1 MTALFCLGLGYT
13 ARRLALDL
21 RDAGWRVA
29 GTVRDPARIPGLARD
44 GIEALEFRSDAAAS
58 HLSRATHVVDSIPPV
73 PGEAP
78 LGLVRHAGVLT
89 RLEDLRWLAYLST
102 TGVYGNREGHWVDE
116 SDDTAPATERGAR
129 RVAAEEAW
137 LIMHERYGL
146 PVHVFRL
153 AGIYGPGRGVL
164 EQVRAG
170 KARRIIRPGQ
180 VFSRIHVDDIVATL
194 KSSIARPSPG
204 AIYNVCDDEPA
215 SPAVVTEY
223 ACRLLGV
230 AAPPPV
236 ALADAGLSD
245 MAVSFY
251 ADNKRVS
258 NRKIRED
265 LGVRLRYPSYREG
278 LAALAASS
286 SPSSVRP
293 RSARSGSR
301 DNR

>member
-1 MTALFCLGLGYT
+1 MSRLFCLGLGYT
-13 ARRLALDL
+13 ARRLALEL
-21 RDAGWRVA
+21 RNEGWQVA
-29 GTVRDPARIPGLARD
+29 GTVRDPARIADLARE
-44 GIEALEFRSDAAAS
+44 GIEAVAYGCEAAAS
-58 HLSRATHVVDSIPPV
+58 LLSQATHVIDSIPPV

-78 LGLVRHAGVLT
+78 LPLVHHADILA

-102 TGVYGNREGHWVDE
+102 TGVYGDRQGGWVDE
-116 SDDTAPATERGAR
+116 KDEALPATERGTR
-129 RVAAEEAW
+129 RLVAEQAW
-137 LIMHERYGL
+137 LIMHERFGL

-170 KARRIIRPGQ
+170 KARRIIKPGQ

-194 KSSIARPSPG
+194 KASIARPSPG
-204 AIYNVCDDEPA
+204 AIYNVCDDEPE
-215 SPAVVTEY
+215 SPARVTEY

-230 AAPPPV
+230 PAPRPV
-236 ALADAGLSD
+236 ALENADLSA
-245 MAVSFY
+245 MAASFY

-258 NRKIRED
+258 NRKIREE

-293 RSARSGSR
+293 RSARSESR

>member
-1 MTALFCLGLGYT
+1 MSGLFCLGLGYT
-13 ARRLALDL
+13 ARRLAIEL
-21 RDAGWRVA
+21 RDEGWQVA
-29 GTVRDPARIPGLARD
+29 GTVRDPARIAELARD
-44 GIEALEFRSDAAAS
+44 GIEAVAFGSEAAAS
-58 HLSRATHVVDSIPPV
+58 LLSQATHVIDSIPPV

-78 LGLVRHAGVLT
+78 PPLVRHADTFT

-102 TGVYGNREGHWVDE
+102 TGVYGDRQGNWVDE
-116 SDDTAPATERGAR
+116 SNEAAPATERGAR
-129 RVAAEEAW
+129 RVAAEQAW

-164 EQVRAG
+164 EQVRTG
-170 KARRIIRPGQ
+170 KARRIIKPGQ
-180 VFSRIHVDDIVATL
+180 VFSRIHVDDIVTTL
-194 KSSIARPSPG
+194 KASIARPSPG
-204 AIYNVCDDEPA
+204 AIYNVCDDEPESA
-215 SPAVVTEY
+215 ALVTEY
-223 ACRLLGV
+223 ACHLLGTT
-230 AAPPPV
+230 APRPV
-236 ALADAGLSD
+236 ALADADLSV
-245 MAVSFY
+245 MAASFY

-258 NRKIRED
+258 NRKIREE

-286 SPSSVRP
+286 SPSSVRS

>member
-1 MTALFCLGLGYT
+1 MSGLFCLGLGYT
-13 ARRLALDL
+13 ARRLAIEL
-21 RDAGWRVA
+21 RDEGWQVA
-29 GTVRDPARIPGLARD
+29 GTVRDPARIAELAHD
-44 GIEALEFRSDAAAS
+44 GIEAVTFGSEAAAS
-58 HLSRATHVVDSIPPV
+58 LLSQATHVIDSIPPV

-78 LGLVRHAGVLT
+78 LPLVCHADTFT

-102 TGVYGNREGHWVDE
+102 TGVYGDRQGNWVDE
-116 SDDTAPATERGAR
+116 SDEAAPATERGAR
-129 RVAAEEAW
+129 RVAAEQAW

-164 EQVRAG
+164 EQVRTG
-170 KARRIIRPGQ
+170 KARRIIKPGQ
-180 VFSRIHVDDIVATL
+180 VFSRIHVDDIVTTL
-194 KSSIARPSPG
+194 KASIARPSPG
-204 AIYNVCDDEPA
+204 AIYNVCDDEPE
-215 SPAVVTEY
+215 SPALVTEY
-223 ACRLLGV
+223 ACCLLG
-230 AAPPPV
+230 ATAPRPV
-236 ALADAGLSD
+236 TLADADLSV
-245 MAVSFY
+245 MAASFY

-258 NRKIRED
+258 NRKIREE

>member
-1 MTALFCLGLGYT
+1 MSRLFCLGLGYT
-13 ARRLALDL
+13 TRRLALEL
-21 RDAGWRVA
+21 RDEGWQVA
-29 GTVRDPARIPGLARD
+29 GTVRDPARIADLERD
-44 GIEALEFRSDAAAS
+44 GIESVTFGSEAAATL
-58 HLSRATHVVDSIPPV
+58 LSLATHVIDSIPPV

-78 LGLVRHAGVLT
+78 LPLVRHADILA
-89 RLEDLRWLAYLST
+89 RLEDLSWLAYLST
-102 TGVYGNREGHWVDE
+102 TGVYGDRQGNWVDE
-116 SDDTAPATERGAR
+116 SDEAAPATERGAR
-129 RVAAEEAW
+129 RVAAEQAW

-170 KARRIIRPGQ
+170 KARRIIKPRH

-194 KSSIARPSPG
+194 KASIARPSPG
-204 AIYNVCDDEPA
+204 AIYNVCDDEPE
-215 SPAVVTEY
+215 SPARVTEY

-230 AAPPPV
+230 TAPRPV
-236 ALADAGLSD
+236 ALENADLSA
-245 MAVSFY
+245 MAASFY

-258 NRKIRED
+258 NRKIREE

-278 LAALAASS
+278 LAALVASS

-293 RSARSGSR
+293 SSARSRSR
-301 DNR
+301 DSR

>member
-1 MTALFCLGLGYT
+1 MSQLFCLGLGYT
-13 ARRLALDL
+13 ARRLACELLDE
-21 RDAGWRVA
+21 GWRVA
-29 GTVRDPARIPGLARD
+29 GTVRDPAQIAELAGE
-44 GIEALEFRSDAAAS
+44 GIEAVAFGSDAAAS
-58 HLSRATHVVDSIPPV
+58 LLSQATHVIDSIPPV

-78 LGLVRHAGVLT
+78 LPLVRHADT
-89 RLEDLRWLAYLST
+89 FARLEDLDWLAYLST
-102 TGVYGNREGHWVDE
+102 TGVYGDRQGNWVDE
-116 SDDTAPATERGAR
+116 SDEAAPATERGAR
-129 RVAAEEAW
+129 RVAAEQAW

-170 KARRIIRPGQ
+170 KARRIIKPGQ

-194 KSSIARPSPG
+194 KASIARPSPG
-204 AIYNVCDDEPA
+204 AIYNVCDDEPE
-215 SPAVVTEY
+215 SPARVTEY
-223 ACRLLGV
+223 ACRLLG
-230 AAPPPV
+230 ATAPRPV
-236 ALADAGLSD
+236 AFADADLSA
-245 MAVSFY
+245 MAASFY

-258 NRKIRED
+258 NRKIREE

-278 LAALAASS
+278 LAALAATS

-293 RSARSGSR
+293 RRARSGSR

>member
-13 ARRLALDL
+13 TRRLAIEL
-21 RDAGWRVA
+21 RDEGWRVS
-29 GTVRDPARIPGLARD
+29 GTVRDAARIDGLERE
-44 GIEALEFRSDAAAS
+44 GIEAVVFGSDAATAL
-58 HLSRATHVVDSIPPV
+58 LSQATHVIDSIPPV
-73 PGEAP
+73 PSEAP
-78 LGLVRHAGVLT
+78 LPLARHADALA
-89 RLEDLRWLAYLST
+89 RLENLRWLAYLST
-102 TGVYGNREGHWVDE
+102 TGVYGDRQGNWVDE
-116 SDDTAPATERGAR
+116 SDEAAPATERGAR
-129 RVAAEEAW
+129 RLAAEQAW

-170 KARRIIRPGQ
+170 RARRVIKPGQ

-194 KSSIARPSPG
+194 KASIARPSPG
-204 AIYNVCDDEPA
+204 AIYNVCDDEPE
-215 SPAVVTEY
+215 SPAIVTEY

-230 AAPPPV
+230 TAPRPV
-236 ALADAGLSD
+236 ALEEAGLSA
-245 MAVSFY
+245 MAASFY

-258 NRKIRED
+258 NRKIKKE

-278 LAALAASS
+278 LSALTASS
-286 SPSSVRP
+286 TPSSVRP

>member
-1 MTALFCLGLGYT
+1 MSGLFCLGLGYT
-13 ARRLALDL
+13 VRRLALEL
-21 RDAGWRVA
+21 RDEGWRVA
-29 GTVRDPARIPGLARD
+29 GTVRDPARIAELARD
-44 GIEALEFRSDAAAS
+44 GIEAVAFGSEAAAS
-58 HLSRATHVVDSIPPV
+58 LLSQATHVIDSIPPV

-78 LGLVRHAGVLT
+78 LPLVHHAENLT

-102 TGVYGNREGHWVDE
+102 TGVYGDRQGGWVDE
-116 SDDTAPATERGAR
+116 LDEASPATERGER
-129 RVAAEEAW
+129 RVAAEQAW

-146 PVHVFRL
+146 PVHIFRL

-170 KARRIIRPGQ
+170 KARRIIKPGQ

-194 KSSIARPSPG
+194 KASIARPSPG
-204 AIYNVCDDEPA
+204 AIYNVCDDEPE
-215 SPAVVTEY
+215 SPARVTEY

-230 AAPPPV
+230 TAPRPV
-236 ALADAGLSD
+236 AFADADLSA
-245 MAVSFY
+245 MAASFY

-258 NRKIRED
+258 NRKIREE

-301 DNR
+301 DSR

>member
-1 MTALFCLGLGYT
+1 MTRLFCLGLGYT
-13 ARRLALDL
+13 ARRLSLEL
-21 RDAGWRVA
+21 RDEGWHVS
-29 GTVRDPARIPGLARD
+29 GTVRDAARIAGLARE
-44 GIEALEFRSDAAAS
+44 GIEAEVFGSDAAAS
-58 HLSRATHVVDSIPPV
+58 LLSQATHVIDSIPPV

-78 LGLVRHAGVLT
+78 LPLVCHADAVSL
-89 RLEDLRWLAYLST
+89 LEDLRWLAYLST
-102 TGVYGNREGHWVDE
+102 TGVYGDRQGNWVDE
-116 SDDTAPATERGAR
+116 SDEAAPATERGAR
-129 RVAAEEAW
+129 RLAAEQAW

-170 KARRIIRPGQ
+170 KTRRIIKPGQ

-194 KSSIARPSPG
+194 KASIARPSPG
-204 AIYNVCDDEPA
+204 AIYNVCDDEPE
-215 SPAVVTEY
+215 SPATVTEY

-230 AAPPPV
+230 TAPRPV
-236 ALADAGLSD
+236 ALAEAGLSA
-245 MAVSFY
+245 MAASFY

-258 NRKIRED
+258 NRKIREE

-278 LAALAASS
+278 LAALTVSS

>member
-1 MTALFCLGLGYT
+1 MTRLFCLGLGYT
-13 ARRLALDL
+13 ARRLALAL
-21 RDAGWRVA
+21 RDEGWHVC
-29 GTVRDPARIPGLARD
+29 GTVRQASRIADLARE
-44 GIEALEFRSDAAAS
+44 GIEAVVFGSDAAAS
-58 HLSRATHVVDSIPPV
+58 LLSQATHIVDSIPPV
-73 PGEAP
+73 RGEAP
-78 LGLVRHAGVLT
+78 VALVRHAGALA

-102 TGVYGNREGHWVDE
+102 TGVYGDRGGDWVDE
-116 SDDTAPATERGAR
+116 SDEAAPASERGAR
-129 RVAAEEAW
+129 RLAAEQAW

-170 KARRIIRPGQ
+170 RARRVIKPGQ

-194 KSSIARPSPG
+194 KASIARPSPG
-204 AIYNVCDDEPA
+204 AIYNVCDDEPE
-215 SPAVVTEY
+215 SPAIVTEH

-236 ALADAGLSD
+236 ALAEAGLSA
-245 MAVSFY
+245 MAASFY

-258 NRKIRED
+258 NRRIREE

-293 RSARSGSR
+293 RSARSASR

>member
-1 MTALFCLGLGYT
+1 MTTLFCLGLGYT
-13 ARRLALDL
+13 TRRLALEL
-21 RDAGWRVA
+21 RDEGWRVT
-29 GTVRDPARIPGLARD
+29 GTVRDAARIADLARE
-44 GIEALEFRSDAAAS
+44 GIEAVVFGRDAAAS
-58 HLSRATHVVDSIPPV
+58 LLSQATHVVDSIPPA

-78 LGLVRHAGVLT
+78 LPLVCHAGVLA
-89 RLEDLRWLAYLST
+89 RLEGLRWLAYLST
-102 TGVYGNREGHWVDE
+102 TGVYGDRQGNWVDE
-116 SDDTAPATERGAR
+116 SDETSPATERGAR
-129 RVAAEEAW
+129 RLAAEQAW

-153 AGIYGPGRGVL
+153 AGIYGPGRGIL

-170 KARRIIRPGQ
+170 NARRIIKPGQ

-194 KSSIARPSPG
+194 KASMTRPSPG
-204 AIYNVCDDEPA
+204 AIYNVCDDEPE
-215 SPAVVTEY
+215 SPATVTEH

-230 AAPPPV
+230 SAPRPV
-236 ALADAGLSD
+236 TLAEAGLSA
-245 MAVSFY
+245 MAASFY

-258 NRKIRED
+258 NRKIKEE
-265 LGVRLRYPSYREG
+265 LGVRLLYPSYREG
-278 LAALAASS
+278 LEALTASS